1 MWHAAAYFDESDDND
16 RAYAVAGFLA
26 HQHDCVHL
34 DLAWR
39 DRILEKYE
47 LEYFKASELNA
58 GTRQFAKFRDNPSN
72 LDCLFSRREKEL
84 FGKIK
89 TESIDIF
96 LEFGH
101 VAGIGVVL
109 VLPDYYRLLE
119 EYKPLG
125 KALPAPYLFCANIMM
140 MEIGVMMN
148 EVNDALRRNKVSQ
161 RGVVRPV
168 FDSHKTYSGRSKLM
182 FDEFVRK
189 NEFCSKYLLPPH
201 YENDKDYVVLQIA
214 DNLAYECR
222 RLLVTSDF
230 DTHIPERMAMKRLK
244 EGIYR
249 IYKLNYDGL
258 KAIVEN
264 QPENAFLRTSIGLL
278 KPEIQNENPFRR

>member
-1 MWHAAAYFDESDDND
+1 
-16 RAYAVAGFLA
+16 
-26 HQHDCVHL
+26 
-34 DLAWR
+34 
-39 DRILEKYE
+39 
-47 LEYFKASELNA
+47 
-58 GTRQFAKFRDNPSN
+58 
-72 LDCLFSRREKEL
+72 
-84 FGKIK
+84 
-89 TESIDIF
+89 
-96 LEFGH
+96 
-101 VAGIGVVL
+101 
-109 VLPDYYRLLE
+109 
-119 EYKPLG
+119 
-125 KALPAPYLFCANIMM
+125 MM

-148 EVNDALRRNKVSQ
+148 EVNDDLRRNKVSQ